1 MDEQQVETFR
11 RIYTAVQRG
20 DSEQLQQNLA
30 HDIEWVLPDSVPWGG
45 THHGHLGVAAM
56 RDVYEDHV
64 DGSWADP
71 DEIIWAE
78 DDTVIVLGRIRGR
91 VRASDESFEVSFAHV
106 WRLSDGVPSS
116 FRALFDTAPITEAL
130 RGTGAADRLP

>member
-1 MDEQQVETFR
+1 MDAEHVEIFR

-20 DSEQLQQNLA
+20 DSEELQQNLA
-30 HDIEWVLPDSVPWGG
+30 HDITWVLPESVPWGG

-64 DGSWADP
+64 EGSWADP
-71 DEIIWAE
+71 DEFIWAS
-78 DDTVIVLGRIRGR
+78 DDTVIVLGRIMGH
-91 VRASDESFEVSFAHV
+91 VRASNESFEVPFAHV

-116 FRALFDTAPITEAL
+116 FHGYYDAAPIAAAL
-130 RGTGAADRLP
+130 RSNAG

>member
-1 MDEQQVETFR
+1 MRMDDAQVQIFR

-30 HDIEWVLPDSVPWGG
+30 HDIEWVLPESVPWGG

-56 RDVYEDHV
+56 REIYEDHV

-71 DEIIWAE
+71 DEMIEAAE
-78 DDTVIVLGRIRGR
+78 DTVIVLGRIQGR
-91 VRASDESFEVSFAHV
+91 VRSSKEPFEVPFAHV
-106 WRLSDGVPSS
+106 WRLRDGVPSS
-116 FRALFDTAPITEAL
+116 FHGYYDAAPIVAALGSEA
-130 RGTGAADRLP
+130 G